1 MEILSKLAEEFSD
14 NTVTYKVEKPKGARR
29 PDLIPFF
36 HGRSGNLVSYVACSS
51 GQRTVLD
58 VNFLSKIM
66 PRIGL
71 LVMDEF
77 LKHLD
82 PQNHD
87 VCIELI
93 KSMNVGCTIISSHM
107 ESIASFN
114 NRTFNLSL
122 NGSGVTIIS
131 ETNRD

>member
-1 MEILSKLAEEFSD
+1 MIESF
-14 NTVTYKVEKPKGARR
+14 
-29 PDLIPFF
+29 
-36 HGRSGNLVSYVACSS
+36 
-51 GQRTVLD
+51 

-93 KSMNVGCTIISSHM
+93 KNMNVGGTIISSHM

-122 NGSGVTIIS
+122 NGSGVTIIT
-131 ETNRD
+131 ETNKD